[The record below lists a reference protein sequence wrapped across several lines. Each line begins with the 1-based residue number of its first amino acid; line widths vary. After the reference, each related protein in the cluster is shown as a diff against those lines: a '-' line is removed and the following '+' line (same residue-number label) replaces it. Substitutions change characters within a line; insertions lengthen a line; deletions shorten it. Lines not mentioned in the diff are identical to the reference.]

1 MLHGNERI
9 IKHKLGLLNLAEE
22 LGNVSQACRVMGLS
36 RDTFYRYKEA
46 IDNGGMEA
54 LFDKNRRQP
63 NLKNRV
69 DEKTEAAVVR
79 YATDFPAHGQ
89 VRASNELRK
98 LGIFISPS
106 GVRSVWLRHKLAQRQ
121 AFCPGGEG
129 SPRRSDSYGIT
140 GCSLGEEETG

>member
-46 IDNGGMEA
+46 MDNGGVEA

-69 DEKTEAAVVR
+69 DERTEVAVVQH
-79 YATDFPAHGQ
+79 ATDFPAHG
-89 VRASNELRK
+89 
-98 LGIFISPS
+98 
-106 GVRSVWLRHKLAQRQ
+106 
-121 AFCPGGEG
+121 
-129 SPRRSDSYGIT
+129 
-140 GCSLGEEETG
+140 